1 MKFVSC
7 NPQSDCGLDSLSEG
21 LMPWTVLDQDIMLY
35 NKNEPFERFKRGFA
49 SLKGADELPEPA

>member
-21 LMPWTVLDQDIMLY
+21 LMPSAVLDQDIMQY
-35 NKNEPFERFKRGFA
+35 NKNEPFEGFKSGFA
-49 SLKGADELPEPA
+49 SLKVADQLPEPA